1 MDFRRES
8 IRELAESVRAGKIS
22 ARELVDV
29 ALARIEEVDERINAF
44 VAVDADAARAA
55 AEHLDLCVAAGDDVG
70 ELAGIPL
77 AVKDTE
83 DAIGYPTTV
92 GSVAWADAP
101 PATSDSLLVE
111 RLKEAGAIVVGKTN
125 TPELAFKAETDNALF
140 GATRNPWNLDHTP
153 GGSSGGSAAAI
164 AAGMVPLATASDGG
178 GSIRIPAAVCGLPGF
193 KTSLGRVP
201 AGGAK
206 APSWHHLSAK
216 GVLAR
221 TTPDTALAYDAVIGP
236 DPTDLRSLPMPE
248 PSWIGA
254 TDDPHLP
261 MRVAWSPTLGYADV
275 DPDVAAVCADAVARL
290 AGTGTEVVKVDTVF
304 AENPGL
310 AWYTLTAGYNLRT
323 IGHLRGTELWEKVDP
338 GLRAQVEF
346 GEKLTAL
353 DAVKAEDACHEL
365 NLRLVELFHDVRLL
379 ITPTVAGPI
388 PRIGESAEPT
398 WVGFTYPFNMTR
410 SPAGTVCAG
419 FTDAGLPVG
428 LQLVGPQHG
437 DLVVLRAMAAIEAS
451 FGLDPVAPI

>member
-8 IRELAESVRAGKIS
+8 IRELVDGVRAGKIS
-22 ARELVDV
+22 ARELVEV
-29 ALARIEEVDERINAF
+29 ALARIEEVDDRVNAF
-44 VAVDADAARAA
+44 VAVDAAAARAA
-55 AEHLDLCVAAGDDVG
+55 ADHLDLRVAAGDDVG

-101 PATSDSLLVE
+101 PAAGDSLLVA

-125 TPELAFKAETDNALF
+125 TPELAFKAETDNVLF

-201 AGGAK
+201 AGGPK

-221 TTPDTALAYDAVIGP
+221 TTTDTALAYDAVIGP
-236 DPTDLRSLPMPE
+236 DPSDLRSMPMPE
-248 PSWIGA
+248 PSWTGA

-261 MRVAWSPTLGYADV
+261 MRVAWSPTLGYAAV
-275 DPDVAAVCADAVARL
+275 DPEVAAVCAAAVARL
-290 AGTGTEVVKVDTVF
+290 AGTGTEVIEVDTVF

-310 AWYTLTAGYNLRT
+310 AWYSLTAGYNLRT
-323 IGHLRGTELWEKVDP
+323 IGHLRGTELWDKVDP

-346 GEKLTAL
+346 GEKLTVL
-353 DAVKAEDACHEL
+353 DVVKAEDACHEL

-388 PRIGESAEPT
+388 PRIGGNAEPT

-428 LQLVGPQHG
+428 LQLVGPQHA
-437 DLVVLRAMAAIEAS
+437 DLVVLRAMAAIEAAFS
-451 FGLDPVAPI
+451 LDAIAPI

>member
-8 IRELAESVRAGKIS
+8 IRELAESVRAGKIT

-29 ALARIEEVDERINAF
+29 ALARIEEVDERVNAF
-44 VAVDADAARAA
+44 VVVDADAARAA
-55 AEHLDLCVAAGDDVG
+55 AEHLDLRVAAGDDVG

-101 PATSDSLLVE
+101 PATADSLLVA
-111 RLKEAGAIVVGKTN
+111 RLKEAGAVVVGKTN
-125 TPELAFKAETDNALF
+125 TPELAFKAETDNAIF

-153 GGSSGGSAAAI
+153 GGSSGGSAAAV
-164 AAGMVPLATASDGG
+164 AAGMVPLATGSDGG

-193 KTSLGRVP
+193 KPSLGRVP
-201 AGGAK
+201 AGGPK
-206 APSWHHLSAK
+206 SPSWHHLSSK

-221 TTPDTALAYDAVIGP
+221 TTSDTALAYDAVIGP
-236 DPTDLRSLPMPE
+236 DPSDLRSLPMPE
-248 PSWIGA
+248 PSWMGA

-261 MRVAWSPTLGYADV
+261 MRVAWSPTLGYAKV
-275 DPDVAAVCADAVARL
+275 DPEVAAVCGAAIARL
-290 AGTGTEVVKVDTVF
+290 ADAGTEVTEVETVF
-304 AENPGL
+304 GEDPGL

-323 IGHLRGTELWEKVDP
+323 IGHLRGTELWAKVDP

-346 GEKLTAL
+346 GEGLSAL

-388 PRIGESAEPT
+388 PRVGGKAEPT

-437 DLVVLRAMAAIEAS
+437 DLVVLRAMAATEAS